1 MSAERNTKQL
11 ILEKALDLFSQKG
24 FQAVSTREIA
34 EAVGVQKGALYNH
47 FKNKQ
52 DIFDSLLFVV
62 EEHIKQMNSD
72 YASMT
77 LMGEKSLQSLEQ
89 LTTLSKDDLIDLSC
103 KMLECYL
110 TDNVIMKFRRMYM
123 IEQYSNEDARK
134 KYQTIFVDSM
144 IDRVTVMNQ
153 HLMDIGVYKK
163 SDPRE
168 LAVWYFAPSFLL
180 MNRYDGGES
189 DISEITSL
197 LRGCLEHFMNEV
209 YIEK

>member
-1 MSAERNTKQL
+1 MGKERNTKKL

-34 EAVGVQKGALYNH
+34 EALGLQKGALYNH

-52 DIFDSLLFVV
+52 DIFDSILILV
-62 EEHIKQMNSD
+62 EDHIKQMNPS
-72 YASMT
+72 YASM
-77 LMGEKSLQSLEQ
+77 MIEKSSSLSLEH
-89 LTTLSKDDLIDLSC
+89 LSSLSKDDLIELSC
-103 KMLECYL
+103 RMFECYL
-110 TDNVIMKFRRMYM
+110 TDDIIMKFRRMYM
-123 IEQYSNEDARK
+123 IEQYSNEDARI
-134 KYQTIFVDSM
+134 KYQTIFIDSM

-153 HLMDIGVYKK
+153 QLMDAGVYKK
-163 SDPRE
+163 SDPRK

-180 MNRYDGGES
+180 MNRYDGADY

-209 YIEK
+209 YLEK